1 VVSGVLVVGLRAAYA
16 AGVDDLVTPRQ
27 LAEELGL
34 SDRTVRQW
42 LRDQGWQ
49 GVPYT
54 RWRLTDEQAAQVR
67 NHFRRLG

>member
-1 VVSGVLVVGLRAAYA
+1 M
-16 AGVDDLVTPRQ
+16 DDFVTPRQ

-54 RWRLTDEQAAQVR
+54 RWRLTEEQAAQVR